1 MYIVKAHH
9 KDTEETLYFHEW
21 EELDEDG
28 FDYDY
33 YHEWSNCQA
42 SAYKD
47 KEIALKSAIRFT
59 GFTCPEFDYIQRVEI
74 IKI

>member
-1 MYIVKAHH
+1 MYIVKALHR
-9 KDTEETLYFHEW
+9 DTEETLFFHEW

-42 SAYKD
+42 SVYKD
-47 KEIALKSAIRFT
+47 KETALKSAIRFT
-59 GFTCPEFDYIQRVEI
+59 CFTRPELEYVIKIEI